1 MPHRN
6 RPFSLVVIAFILA
19 PISILA
25 GDWTEFRGGNDAGQA
40 EASDLPV
47 MWSET
52 KNIQWRTELPGLGWS
67 SAVTSDGF
75 VFLTAAVPVEDST
88 EQDLVVIAMDEKTGD
103 IAWQTTALKQ
113 AAPAPKIHNKN
124 SHASPTPVIVG
135 DRIVVHFGHQGT
147 ACLDLRGKV
156 IWRNRELKY
165 PPVHGNGGSPVVV
178 DGKVIFSCDAAS
190 DPFIAALSLDDGD
203 LLWRTARSIDA
214 ERKFS
219 FSTPVVIEWKGQTQI
234 VTAASDGVF
243 AYGLDGQEL
252 WRVRYSG
259 YSVVPKPVFRNG
271 FVYVCTGFN
280 QPSLLAI
287 RPGGKGDSTDTHLE
301 WSIKGQVPHT
311 PSLLVTQD
319 LLFMVSDG
327 GIASCLEAQ
336 TGDEIWVERLK
347 GRGFSASP
355 ILADGKI
362 YFTSEDGVTT
372 VIKESRNFEQ
382 LGVNT
387 IKEKTLAS
395 IGVVDNSLL
404 LRTEAAL
411 YRISK

>member
-1 MPHRN
+1 
-6 RPFSLVVIAFILA
+6 
-19 PISILA
+19 
-25 GDWTEFRGGNDAGQA
+25 
-40 EASDLPV
+40 
-47 MWSET
+47 
-52 KNIQWRTELPGLGWS
+52 
-67 SAVTSDGF
+67 
-75 VFLTAAVPVEDST
+75 
-88 EQDLVVIAMDEKTGD
+88 
-103 IAWQTTALKQ
+103 
-113 AAPAPKIHNKN
+113 
-124 SHASPTPVIVG
+124 
-135 DRIVVHFGHQGT
+135 
-147 ACLDLRGKV
+147 
-156 IWRNRELKY
+156 
-165 PPVHGNGGSPVVV
+165 
-178 DGKVIFSCDAAS
+178 
-190 DPFIAALSLDDGD
+190 
-203 LLWRTARSIDA
+203 
-214 ERKFS
+214 
-219 FSTPVVIEWKGQTQI
+219 
-234 VTAASDGVF
+234 
-243 AYGLDGQEL
+243 
-252 WRVRYSG
+252 
-259 YSVVPKPVFRNG
+259 
-271 FVYVCTGFN
+271 
-280 QPSLLAI
+280 LLAI